1 MLPIRDANPA
11 LMTPFVTIAIVA
23 TCALVFFGVQPR
35 SAESGEEFFYEAA
48 SIPCEITS
56 GEALNSA
63 EIRGAECGRGEGS
76 PVFPDKNIWF
86 SLLSSIFFHGDI
98 AHLLGNLWVL
108 WIFGN
113 NVEDAYGRI
122 GYVALYVLTGLAA
135 SAGHIAL
142 NPGSTVPVV
151 GASGAIAGIMGAYL
165 VLFPS
170 ARVVSIIPPLFFWP
184 FVIPAALFLFVW
196 LVAQFALA
204 GAATNIA
211 WEAHV
216 VGFLAGLGVTWF
228 NRNNLR
234 TRISTHTYR
243 EWSRRH

>member
-11 LMTPFVTIAIVA
+11 LMTPFVTISIIA
-23 TCALVFFGVQPR
+23 TCALVFFGFQPR
-35 SAESGEEFFYEAA
+35 SAESGEEFFYRAA

-56 GEALNSA
+56 GEALTSA
-63 EIRGAECGRGEGS
+63 EIRGAECNRGDGS
-76 PVFPDKNIWF
+76 PVFPEKNIWL
-86 SLLSSIFFHGDI
+86 SLVSSIFFHGDI

-113 NVEDAYGRI
+113 NVEDAYGRV
-122 GYVALYVLTGLAA
+122 GYAAFYLLTGLAA
-135 SAGHIAL
+135 SFGHVAL

-184 FVIPAALFLFVW
+184 FAVPAGLFLVIW

-204 GAATNIA
+204 GAASNVA

-216 VGFLAGLGVTWF
+216 VGFLIGLAVTWF
-228 NRNNLR
+228 NRKNLR
-234 TRISTHTYR
+234 ARMATHNYQA
-243 EWSRRH
+243 WSRHH